1 MNKNI
6 NKIIIVQLDRESIK
20 FFSLCSVD
28 KKSLDDGEINGG
40 TDSVCGDWDFLYW
53 DWDVKSLGRDS
64 LCWAKIESSGDKE
77 SLGGGSLCWI

>member
-40 TDSVCGDWDFLYW
+40 TDSVCGD
-53 DWDVKSLGRDS
+53 
-64 LCWAKIESSGDKE
+64 
-77 SLGGGSLCWI
+77 